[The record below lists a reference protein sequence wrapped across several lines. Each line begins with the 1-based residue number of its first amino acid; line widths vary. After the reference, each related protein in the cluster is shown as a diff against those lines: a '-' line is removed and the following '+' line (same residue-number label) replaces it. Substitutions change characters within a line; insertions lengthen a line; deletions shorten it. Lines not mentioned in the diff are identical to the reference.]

1 MNLAVIILLMILTKW
16 QIRWRRLDRLQFSY
30 SIIYQEHHS
39 QTPADM
45 NIQVTVH
52 YPGTYISQTEMV
64 EFISM

>member
-1 MNLAVIILLMILTKW
+1 LMILTKW

-30 SIIYQEHHS
+30 SIIYKEHHG

-52 YPGTYISQTEMV
+52 
-64 EFISM
+64 